1 MAGEL
6 ASSTDRRYDLKE
18 IDTMRSSLISILEIK
33 SRRARPVYAIDFNTR
48 GYACG
53 GWAHSGES
61 SRTGEKSPDERRA
74 EHAEELLRTH
84 MMNGTSPDELVE
96 EVGRLSLD
104 ERIREALYIVSQRR
118 RTTYPEP
125 ENCPYVRL
133 LKEHGKYT
141 PDTRDRE
148 EIVKATVARL
158 CEEEG
163 KRVALRRLLSCGHI
177 PASERPDPH
186 DECGACDHG
195 LLAGF
200 VVTTENRPFRC
211 AVCRSMSEGRGVW
224 GPDIVGRDDSPED
237 ILKLSKNTWDASLWC
252 LSCAKRRMSHGQAEP
267 RLAPVEVSETMQ
279 HTASASQFDYNLLLL
294 GVGVLAVMVLMIGLL
309 SP

>member
-1 MAGEL
+1 MVAEL
-6 ASSTDRRYDLKE
+6 ASSTGRRYDLKE
-18 IDTMRSSLISILEIK
+18 IDTMRSSLISILEIE
-33 SRRARPVYAIDFNTR
+33 SWRAHPVYPIDFDAR

-53 GWAHSGES
+53 GWAYSGES
-61 SRTGEKSPDERRA
+61 WSAGEKSPDERRA

-96 EVGRLSLD
+96 EVERLRLD
-104 ERIREALYIVSQRR
+104 ERIREALYIVFQRR
-118 RTTYPEP
+118 GTTYPEP
-125 ENCPYVRL
+125 EDCPHIRL

-158 CEEEG
+158 CEEEA
-163 KRVALRRLLSCGHI
+163 KRVSVRQLLSCGHI
-177 PASERPDPH
+177 PASKQPDPH

-224 GPDIVGRDDSPED
+224 GPDIVGREDSPED

-267 RLAPVEVSETMQ
+267 RVAPVEASEPMHDTD
-279 HTASASQFDYNLLLL
+279 SASQFDYNLLLL